1 MRKNLK
7 GALEL
12 SSVSWVDS
20 IYASPEIVH
29 LITPEDE
36 NLVKSFREE
45 DAKIVTSAFYC
56 ENDPSTRFLERDAT
70 GGFALKKSAFKL
82 LSESD
87 LVIVPNVFCM
97 DFVRAQGLKCRMEV
111 LSAGVN
117 LARFEEADPDEKNVF
132 FRYFRLP
139 PETTYCLSVG
149 DFDDPDVKKSIEQI
163 AFLIPSLK
171 FIFLGIGKRGRY
183 GGPAVA
189 KLNKAAPSNLQYSDL
204 VEDDVYRSAL
214 INAKAVILFDGSH
227 PDNLTALEAMAA
239 KVQIFAL
246 GTIAFPDLL
255 VNKVNAYSF
264 LQASELA
271 KSLQS
276 HCLGK
281 LKSTIIEGYKTAT
294 ANSLVANGA
303 KLRSYYE
310 SLL

>member
-97 DFVRAQGLKCRMEV
+97 A
-111 LSAGVN
+111 
-117 LARFEEADPDEKNVF
+117 
-132 FRYFRLP
+132 
-139 PETTYCLSVG
+139 T
-149 DFDDPDVKKSIEQI
+149 KS
-163 AFLIPSLK
+163 
-171 FIFLGIGKRGRY
+171 R
-183 GGPAVA
+183 
-189 KLNKAAPSNLQYSDL
+189 
-204 VEDDVYRSAL
+204 
-214 INAKAVILFDGSH
+214 
-227 PDNLTALEAMAA
+227 
-239 KVQIFAL
+239 
-246 GTIAFPDLL
+246 
-255 VNKVNAYSF
+255 
-264 LQASELA
+264 
-271 KSLQS
+271 
-276 HCLGK
+276 
-281 LKSTIIEGYKTAT
+281 
-294 ANSLVANGA
+294 
-303 KLRSYYE
+303 
-310 SLL
+310 